1 MNKKLNITING
12 NEYKFIT
19 DENVFSPNRI
29 DKGTLAML
37 SKLELEHGN
46 KVLDLGC
53 GYGVVGV
60 YCASIVGVEN
70 VFMSDIDANAVKLAR
85 KNMEINGFSTENIV
99 QSNGFREI
107 EWSYFDAI
115 LSNPPYHE
123 DFSVPKGF
131 IEKGFNRLKLGGK
144 MYMVTKR
151 KKWYKKK
158 LISIFG
164 GVIIWEINGY
174 FVFMAIKKDMSYAQ
188 KKLKKTKK
196 S

>member
-1 MNKKLNITING
+1 MNKKLNIIING

-19 DENVFSPNRI
+19 CENIFSPNRI

-85 KNMEINGFSTENIV
+85 KNMELNGFSTENIV

-115 LSNPPYHE
+115 ISNPPYHE
-123 DFSVPKGF
+123 DFSIPKEF

-151 KKWYKKK
+151 KEWYKKK
-158 LISIFG
+158 LIAIFG

-188 KKLKKTKK
+188 RKFKNTKK